1 MLLDLSHARDAH
13 IDQRLRIEPIVWL
26 STIRP
31 DGRPH
36 LVPVWFLW
44 DGQSI
49 LFFSQPRAQKVR
61 NLRHSHQVVLAL
73 NADDEGEDVVIL
85 EGEAT
90 LLPAGSVDATLPPF
104 VEKYTRLMARLDTT
118 PVAMAAGY
126 TQAIQVVPRRLLPG

>member
-13 IDQRLRIEPIVWL
+13 IDHRLRTEPIVWL
-26 STIRP
+26 STVRP

-44 DGQSI
+44 DGRSI

-61 NLRHSHQVVLAL
+61 NLRHSRQVLLAL

-90 LLPAGSVDATLPPF
+90 LLPAGTVDSTLPPF
-104 VEKYTRLMARLDTT
+104 VEKYARLMARLETT
-118 PVAMAAGY
+118 PATMAAGY
-126 TQAIQVVPRRLLPG
+126 TQAIQVMPLRFRPG